1 MHTFRTLNSQIG
13 LVPAA
18 AARTLGAIDTAR
30 GREEAFRL
38 QRPQLLETLV
48 DVARVQ
54 STEASNAIE
63 GIAAPRGRIEALMA
77 ERVTPRNRPE
87 AEIVGYRHVLDT
99 IHESAPNI
107 PVTPAVVEQFHRD
120 LYQYTSVPAGQ
131 WKTIENSITETLPD
145 GTVRERF
152 RTVPA
157 SNTPAAMEELHER
170 FLAARET
177 GEHHPLLLIGCYVF
191 DFLAI
196 HPFRDGNGRLG
207 RLLTLLLL
215 YQSGYA
221 VGRYI
226 SLERLISRSSESYYE
241 ALEAAG
247 HGWHEGEH
255 NIWPWLEYLL
265 GILTGAYRDFEER
278 ANLLAEGR
286 GAKTA
291 AIERFVRS
299 RIADEF
305 KIADVREAALGA
317 SDSLIG
323 KVLARLREEGLI
335 ESLGTGRAARWRR
348 LGRGDNG

>member
-18 AARTLGAIDTAR
+18 TARTLGAIDTAR
-30 GREEAFRL
+30 GREQAFRL

-48 DVARVQ
+48 DAARVQ

-63 GIAAPRGRIEALMA
+63 GIAAPRQRIEALVA
-77 ERVTPRNRPE
+77 ERAMPRNRPE

-99 IHESAPNI
+99 IHGSAPHI
-107 PVTPAVVEQFHRD
+107 PFKPAVVEQFHRD

-131 WKTIENSITETLPD
+131 WKTVENSITETLPD
-145 GTVRERF
+145 GTVHERF
-152 RTVPA
+152 RTVA
-157 SNTPAAMEELHER
+157 AAETAAAMEELHER
-170 FLAARET
+170 FLAVHES
-177 GEHHPLLLIGCYVF
+177 GEHHPLLLVGCYVF

-196 HPFRDGNGRLG
+196 HPFRDGNGRIG

-215 YQSGYA
+215 YQSGYE

-226 SLERLISRSSESYYE
+226 SLERLISESRESYYD

-265 GILTGAYRDFEER
+265 GILRAAYREFEER

-291 AIERFVRS
+291 AIEQFVRT

-305 KIADVREAALGA
+305 TIADARESALGA
-317 SDSLIG
+317 GDSLIG
-323 KVLARLREEGLI
+323 KVLARLRDEGLI
-335 ESLGTGRAARWRR
+335 ESLGTGRSARWRR
-348 LGRGDNG
+348 LDRGDRG